1 MREPTDNA
9 PAAQTEAATY
19 DPRTSRGVGV
29 GVEPKGREDAQPL
42 TAAAA
47 TAAVSPLP
55 TYALHVKLPGV
66 LKAGIRARE
75 TDKRFRLQL

>member
-1 MREPTDNA
+1 MISA
-9 PAAQTEAATY
+9 CLAL
-19 DPRTSRGVGV
+19 G

-47 TAAVSPLP
+47 TAAVSPPP
-55 TYALHVKLPGV
+55 TYALHVTFPGV
-66 LKAGIRARE
+66 LKEGIRARE